1 MRDNGSAA
9 YFPVAGMICIESTL
23 ETEKDPTPGG
33 RIEVKQGLLTGVG
46 ASTMFWL
53 MMLPFRLLN
62 LHK

>member
-1 MRDNGSAA
+1 MRENGLADSLKQG
-9 YFPVAGMICIESTL
+9 GMICIEFTL
-23 ETEKDPTPGG
+23 EIEKDPTPGG